1 MNRNTF
7 YYLLPVFIFIAAL
20 SQSTITTRLR
30 LLGVKPEVVLLL
42 IVVGAMVYG
51 AKPALIWAFWG
62 GITIDLFSGGPM
74 GSSSLALIGAA
85 LVASLGYTTLS
96 RFHILVPIGLTA
108 AATLVYSLVYIGMSH
123 LLAGLGAIVALQSY
137 NIPQNRIPWGGAFET
152 IVIPALFYN
161 SALMLLLT
169 PLLNRV
175 SDAIDVEI

>member
-1 MNRNTF
+1 MNRNIF

-42 IVVGAMVYG
+42 IVIGAMLYG

-62 GITIDLFSGGPM
+62 GVTIDLFSGGPM

-85 LVASLGYTTLS
+85 LLASLGHTTLS
-96 RFHILVPIGLTA
+96 RFNVLVPLILSA
-108 AATLVYSLVYIGMSH
+108 LATLVYSFVYIGVSY
-123 LLAGLGAIVALQSY
+123 LLAGLGTIIALQQY
-137 NIPQNRIPWGGAFET
+137 NIPQNRIPWGRAFET
-152 IVIPALFYN
+152 IIIPTMFYN
-161 SALMLLLT
+161 SALMLLVT

-175 SDAIDVEI
+175 SDVIDVEI